1 MRRFNTKKVVLV
13 LSALL
18 IVLVGMIA
26 VLRSGITQAALTE
39 SEEQTL
45 EITMS
50 ELGVSVLEN
59 GKTVSGEGSLLSD
72 FKSVSLDP
80 GRTYTDK
87 ITVKNSGAYD
97 EYVRVVVKK
106 YWQDS
111 KGKRVNLS
119 PAYICLV
126 TGNGWTEN
134 AKEQT
139 TEQSVWYCNNYV
151 AVGAESNPVFTG
163 FYIDSE
169 VFTNREKS
177 VNVGEPENGV
187 IKVTY
192 DYDDLTF
199 VVEIEAQAIQ
209 YNSADKAI
217 KSAWGVTNVTASGG
231 TVSVG

>member
-1 MRRFNTKKVVLV
+1 MRRFNTKKAVLV

-26 VLRSGITQAALTE
+26 VLRSGSTQAVLTE

-50 ELGVSVLEN
+50 ELGVSLLEN
-59 GKTVSGEGSLLSD
+59 GKETTDLFGEWQNAT
-72 FKSVSLDP
+72 LDP
-80 GRTYTDK
+80 GRTYADK
-87 ITVKNSGAYD
+87 ISVKNSGAYD

-106 YWQDS
+106 YWMDS
-111 KGKRVNLS
+111 EGKRVNLS

-126 TGNGWTEN
+126 SGTGWKEN
-134 AKEQT
+134 EKERT
-139 TEQSVWYCNNYV
+139 PEQSVWYCNDYV
-151 AVGAESNPVFTG
+151 AVENESSPLFTG
-163 FYIDSE
+163 FYIDSDI
-169 VFTNREKS
+169 FTKS
-177 VNVGEPENGV
+177 GADENITVGEPDDNGV

-231 TVSVG
+231 KVSVS

>member
-1 MRRFNTKKVVLV
+1 MRRFNTKKAVLV

-26 VLRSGITQAALTE
+26 VLRSGSTQAVLTE

-45 EITMS
+45 EMTMS
-50 ELGVSVLEN
+50 QLGVSLLEN
-59 GKTVSGEGSLLSD
+59 GKDTDKLLGEWENAN
-72 FKSVSLDP
+72 LDP
-80 GRTYTDK
+80 GRTYTDT
-87 ITVKNSGAYD
+87 ISVKNSGAYD

-106 YWQDS
+106 YW
-111 KGKRVNLS
+111 KGSNDKRVDLS

-126 TGNGWTEN
+126 SGTGWKEN
-134 AKEQT
+134 EKERT
-139 TEQSVWYCNNYV
+139 PEQSVWYCNDYV
-151 AVGAESNPVFTG
+151 AVGNESSPLFTG
-163 FYIDSE
+163 FYIDSDI
-169 VFTNREKS
+169 FTKS
-177 VNVGEPENGV
+177 GADENITVGEPDDNGV

-231 TVSVG
+231 KVSVS

>member
-1 MRRFNTKKVVLV
+1 MRRFNTKKAVLI
-13 LSALL
+13 LSALF

-26 VLRSGITQAALTE
+26 VLRSGSTQAALTE

-59 GKTVSGEGSLLSD
+59 SKETSTLYAD
-72 FKSVSLDP
+72 FKGVSLDP

-87 ITVKNSGAYD
+87 ISVKNSGAYD

-111 KGKRVNLS
+111 TGKRVNLS

-126 TGNGWTEN
+126 TGSGWTEN
-134 AKEQT
+134 TKEQT

-151 AVGAESNPVFTG
+151 AVGAESSPVFTG
-163 FYIDSE
+163 FYIDSD
-169 VFTNREKS
+169 VFTNVGK
-177 VNVGEPENGV
+177 NVTSITDNNV
-187 IKVTY
+187 TTITY

-199 VVEIEAQAIQ
+199 KVEIEAQAIQ